1 MEKKRVVFTGGGTG
15 GHVYPNI
22 AIYEELREK
31 YPGSSFLYIGTKK
44 GAEKRIVRNISHPI
58 EFIDVRSKGIPQ
70 KIKSVGTL
78 VSLFFIFL
86 GVVKSFFLLRK
97 FKPDIIIGS
106 GGYVA
111 APVLIAA
118 SFLKLKVFIHE
129 QNAVPGRLNRFI
141 SRFAAKIGVSFAST
155 ANFFPEE
162 KVVFTGYPLRRS
174 IKYSRN
180 TNIKEKYGIP
190 EKNKVIFIFGGS
202 GGARTINTAVA
213 ELIPVFLSMKN
224 LTVILST
231 GRGYSKEYKAFDD
244 TIKIFRDIGV
254 PPEVEGKLLV
264 KEYFDN
270 IDEIYAISDLVVSRA
285 GAGTIKEIT
294 TLGIPSILIPKIDLP
309 GDHQILNAREVEKAG
324 GARIVYEEVRYRDN
338 RRTIYVPE
346 TTLLSVIREA
356 LYDSDMLFNMR
367 KNLRK
372 IEKQNSSE
380 LILKEIEQIFR
391 GKEKADEQQIKVF
404 YLHSLESEKNIE
416 LIFNSTYI
424 GSSVLCDLYLDDVED
439 DVLIDLRLIKDGEK
453 IIVRKKKGSAALNG
467 EEVTKWAEIN
477 EDDRLEIGEKTF
489 VLKSYFEKVKKV
501 HIEKTTSSKILGS
514 SFGILISRLSG
525 LFRYIV
531 IAAYFGAGRVVDI
544 YAVGL
549 TIAHFMRRILAEHA
563 LESAFLPIFSRLFH
577 RSSRKRTWEAA
588 SSITNFT
595 LLLSLLFTVSGI
607 LLAPVI
613 IKTIFYPFLAKGM
626 IQDTINMT
634 RLLLPYLFLV
644 TFASVITTYLKAFN
658 RFGVAESSSIFF
670 SLGAIIGIVALHSTA
685 GLFSIAYGILFGGFM
700 QIIFLYPFIAR
711 IFKNKTIGFSYKPV
725 IEFTGAAA
733 KKYYS
738 QLLPLSLDVIMA
750 RINEVVSLF
759 LASGLKTGCIAFLS
773 FALTIFR
780 YPFAMISRAINSL
793 VLKEFSD
800 KVAFFDKKKTRRL
813 FIDGLKANIFLLT
826 PIAILM
832 IVLAEPIVSLIF
844 ERGRFDSSQVSA
856 TAYALQFYALG
867 LVGWGIHSF
876 TVKIFSARINVRTS
890 LWLNF
895 MMLLTNIG
903 LSYFLV
909 KTSLGYAGLALAT
922 SISFLIFALVRI
934 VVLKTKL
941 EDEEIL
947 IKYREVSLSFF
958 KTLFSA
964 FLMVIGL
971 VQAKFIFKGIDF
983 SSSKVVGNIV
993 LLISLSFI
1001 GISIYFLSSLM
1012 LKNAQVLIFRKKI
1025 LNNANKIPI
1034 SMLSPF
1040 KFFEKVSQESD
1051 KFRDDY
1057 YYKINIY
1064 ISSLS
1069 WEIRNVGIKLVGL
1082 FKDKSKA
1089 GYLIDILRSGTE
1101 NGFVRR
1107 NALNSLNRLNTWNP
1121 EVKQLVVALLD
1132 DPYYEVRA
1140 GALDLLYHHSS
1151 VKDYNDYKNI
1161 IRKRF
1166 KKFSLEEKLAGL
1178 RLAAKIGSKEDVD
1191 YFVEFSLDSNSLI
1204 REELLKLIYGFY
1216 RRKLLTVEEVKEYI
1230 GGVLITS
1237 NNLNPEFELKSIIKK
1252 IYKEIEKG

>member
-1 MEKKRVVFTGGGTG
+1 
-15 GHVYPNI
+15 
-22 AIYEELREK
+22 
-31 YPGSSFLYIGTKK
+31 
-44 GAEKRIVRNISHPI
+44 
-58 EFIDVRSKGIPQ
+58 
-70 KIKSVGTL
+70 
-78 VSLFFIFL
+78 
-86 GVVKSFFLLRK
+86 
-97 FKPDIIIGS
+97 
-106 GGYVA
+106 
-111 APVLIAA
+111 
-118 SFLKLKVFIHE
+118 
-129 QNAVPGRLNRFI
+129 AVPGRLNRFV

-174 IKYSRN
+174 IKYSRD

-190 EKNKVIFIFGGS
+190 DKNKVIFIFGGS

-213 ELIPVFLSMKN
+213 ELIPSFLAMED

-294 TLGIPSILIPKIDLP
+294 TLGIPSILIPKINLP
-309 GDHQILNAREVEKAG
+309 GDHQIMNAREVEKAG
-324 GARIVYEEVRYRDN
+324 GAKIVYEEVRYRDN

-346 TTLLSVIREA
+346 TTLLSVIREV

-367 KNLRK
+367 KNLRQ
-372 IEKQNSSE
+372 IEKHNSSE
-380 LILKEIEQIFR
+380 LILKEIGQIFK
-391 GKEKADEQQIKVF
+391 GKEKPDEQQIKVF

-424 GSSVLCDLYLDDVED
+424 GSSLLCDLYLDDVD
-439 DVLIDLRLIKDGEK
+439 DDILIDLRLIQDGGK
-453 IIVRKKKGSAALNG
+453 IIVRKKKGSVAVNG
-467 EEVTKWAEIN
+467 ENVAKWAEIN
-477 EDDRLEIGEKTF
+477 EDDRLEIGERTF

-501 HIEKTTSSKILGS
+501 HIEETTSSKILAS
-514 SFGILISRLSG
+514 SFGIMISRFAG

-531 IAAYFGAGRVVDI
+531 IAAYFGTGRIVDI

-549 TIAHFMRRILAEHA
+549 TVAHFMRRIVAEHA
-563 LESAFLPIFSRLFH
+563 LKNAFLPIFSRLFH
-577 RSSRKRTWEAA
+577 HSPRKKTWEAA

-595 LLLSLLFTVSGI
+595 LLLSLLFTVIGMI
-607 LLAPVI
+607 FAPVI
-613 IKTIFYPFLAKGM
+613 IRTVFYPFVEKGM
-626 IQDTINMT
+626 AQETITIT

-644 TFASVITTYLKAFN
+644 TFASVIITYLKAFN
-658 RFGVAESSSIFF
+658 WFGAAESSSIFF
-670 SLGAIIGIVALHSTA
+670 SMGAITGIVALHSSA
-685 GLFSIAYGILFGGFM
+685 DSSSITYGILFGGFL
-700 QIIFLYPFIAR
+700 QIVFLYPFIAR
-711 IFKNKTIGFSYKPV
+711 IFKNKTIEFSYKPV
-725 IEFTGAAA
+725 IEFDGAAF

-750 RINEVVSLF
+750 RINEMVSLF
-759 LASGLKTGCIAFLS
+759 LAAGLKTGSIAFLS

-800 KVAFFDKKKTRRL
+800 KVAFFDKKKTKQL

-832 IVLAEPIVSLIF
+832 IILAEPIVSLIF
-844 ERGRFDSSQVSA
+844 ERGRFDSSYVNA

-867 LVGWGIHSF
+867 LIGWGIHSF
-876 TVKIFSARINVRTS
+876 TVKIFSTRIDGRTS

-895 MMLLTNIG
+895 MMLLTNIA
-903 LSYFLV
+903 LSYTLV

-922 SISFLIFALVRI
+922 SVSFLLFSLVRI
-934 VVLKTKL
+934 VVLKKRL
-941 EDEEIL
+941 EDEEIS
-947 IKYREVSLSFF
+947 IKYREVALSFS

-964 FLMVIGL
+964 LLMVIGL

-983 SSSKVVGNIV
+983 SSSKAVGNIV

-1012 LKNAQVLIFRKKI
+1012 LKNAQVLIFRKKV
-1025 LNNANKIPI
+1025 LNNTNRIPI

-1040 KFFEKVSQESD
+1040 KFFEKVSGESD
-1051 KFRDDY
+1051 KFKDDY
-1057 YYKINIY
+1057 FYKINIY
-1064 ISSLS
+1064 ISSPG
-1069 WEIRNVGIKLVGL
+1069 WEIRNVGIKLIGL
-1082 FKDKSKA
+1082 FKDTGKA
-1089 GYLIDILRSGTE
+1089 DYLIDILRSGTE

-1121 EVKQLVVALLD
+1121 GVKQLVITLID

-1140 GALDLLYHHSS
+1140 AALDLLFNHSS
-1151 VKDYNDYKNI
+1151 VKDYDDYKHI
-1161 IRKRF
+1161 IHKRF
-1166 KKFSLEEKLAGL
+1166 KRFSLEEKLACL
-1178 RLAAKIGSKEDVD
+1178 RLVAKIGSKTDMD
-1191 YFVEFSLDSNSLI
+1191 YFEDFSLNSNSLI
-1204 REELLKLIYGFY
+1204 REELLKLIYAFY
-1216 RRKLLTVEEVKEYI
+1216 RRKLLTVEEVKDYI